1 MNKAAFIILL
11 ALSLAACQ
19 TEPPPPPPA
28 STPQRETPAAPAP
41 TEILPT
47 PIPTLPPSPEAETI
61 KTSPRD
67 GMTQIL
73 IPAGTFTMG
82 GLDVY
87 RKDDEQPAR
96 EVYLNAYWMDQ
107 VEVTN
112 GMYNLCVQ
120 DGACRPPA
128 LNSSDNRADYFGNPD
143 FNDYPVVHVTWYDAN
158 AYCLWAGRRLPTEAE
173 WERAARGGDLRNFP
187 WGDEPPNEHTA
198 NFMNL
203 VGDTS
208 RVGSYA
214 EGASPFGILDM
225 AGNVW
230 EWVADRYRQDYYAR
244 APSENPPGPAA
255 EEVFNNL
262 RVIRGG
268 SFQDDWIRLRL
279 AGRSA
284 LDGPSPFAQ
293 PGEDAYY
300 GRSSVRVGFR
310 CAQDE

>member
-1 MNKAAFIILL
+1 
-11 ALSLAACQ
+11 
-19 TEPPPPPPA
+19 
-28 STPQRETPAAPAP
+28 
-41 TEILPT
+41 
-47 PIPTLPPSPEAETI
+47 
-61 KTSPRD
+61 
-67 GMTQIL
+67 
-73 IPAGTFTMG
+73 
-82 GLDVY
+82 
-87 RKDDEQPAR
+87 
-96 EVYLNAYWMDQ
+96 MDQ

-112 GMYNLCVQ
+112 GMYNLCV
-120 DGACRPPA
+120 GAGECRPPA
-128 LNSSDNRADYFGNPD
+128 MNSSDNRADYFGNPE

-158 AYCLWAGRRLPTEAE
+158 VYCEWAERRLPTEAE
-173 WERAARGGDLRNFP
+173 WERAARGDDLRNFP
-187 WGDEPPNEHTA
+187 WGDELPNEYTA
-198 NFMNL
+198 NFVNL

-244 APSENPPGPAA
+244 SPSENPTGPSAD
-255 EEVFNNL
+255 EVFNNL
-262 RVIRGG
+262 RVMRGG

-293 PGEDAYY
+293 PEEDAYY

-310 CAQDE
+310 CAADD